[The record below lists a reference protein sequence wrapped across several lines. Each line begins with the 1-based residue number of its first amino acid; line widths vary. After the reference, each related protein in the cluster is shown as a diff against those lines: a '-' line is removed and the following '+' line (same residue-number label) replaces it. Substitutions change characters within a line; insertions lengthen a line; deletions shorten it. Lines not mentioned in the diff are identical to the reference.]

1 MPLFGACC
9 KLRWCEPAKAR
20 VWPCGVVVDTPSLDD
35 PAGLGEIGEQ
45 VLVEA
50 FVAQPAVEQLDE
62 AVLGR
67 LSRRDVVPLDAL
79 VLLPAKDC
87 PLRQFGAVVTDHHAR
102 PTTPFH
108 EAVELASDTEAR

>member
-1 MPLFGACC
+1 MPLVGACC

-50 FVAQPAVEQLDE
+50 FVAQSADQALDK
-62 AVLGR
+62 AVLHG
-67 LSRRDVVPLDAL
+67 LAGGDIVPLNPEISHL
-79 VLLPAKDC
+79 K
-87 PLRQFGAVVTDHHAR
+87 
-102 PTTPFH
+102 
-108 EAVELASDTEAR
+108 